1 MSKLLPFLC
10 APLFAGCVASMRVQV
25 DSFDRQAYE
34 ASEAFTL
41 QRVEGLC
48 TELAYYRSPLFQDRM
63 SRILEGIVRNEML
76 NLRPAHPELNNDVI
90 DDAVRDF
97 NTHYVGSLT
106 DCLSKFKAEA
116 TCTGAGDLDQAQRTG
131 LLKSLTESKM
141 VFLAWERELAID
153 FAKDLKDIVRP
164 RNRDEE
170 ALLDRTAMSLRGA
183 HVAERRD
190 LVCSAFGGSIIAD
203 PKQAIVVRA
212 SERYWRRHK
221 TTLSIDEAAEE
232 PPSGRRRFGR
242 AKVNRAV
249 VRTFFGNADI
259 AVLMD
264 GPGAF
269 TVKGVRLDADKAIRA
284 SFDVL
289 QQGIKYL
296 AYSTGVPVNT
306 PAPEGGGQATTQSIP
321 ELAEKDSIRSA
332 LEDAQAT
339 SDLHMRALMNVLFTS
354 ATNSNLRDAAKRK
367 DAVKTIQGAF
377 IVMKE
382 ANTTDATAP

>member
-1 MSKLLPFLC
+1 
-10 APLFAGCVASMRVQV
+10 
-25 DSFDRQAYE
+25 
-34 ASEAFTL
+34 
-41 QRVEGLC
+41 
-48 TELAYYRSPLFQDRM
+48 
-63 SRILEGIVRNEML
+63 
-76 NLRPAHPELNNDVI
+76 
-90 DDAVRDF
+90 
-97 NTHYVGSLT
+97 
-106 DCLSKFKAEA
+106 
-116 TCTGAGDLDQAQRTG
+116 
-131 LLKSLTESKM
+131 M